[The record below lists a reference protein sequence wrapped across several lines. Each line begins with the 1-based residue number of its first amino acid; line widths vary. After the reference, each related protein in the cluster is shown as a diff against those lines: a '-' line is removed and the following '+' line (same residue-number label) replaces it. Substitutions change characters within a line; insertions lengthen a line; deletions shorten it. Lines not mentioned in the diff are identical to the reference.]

1 MKLKTATLLAAI
13 GMGIASLQQLYY
25 FIRFNIMDRSDYR
38 TIEGDIN
45 SILTLFFYV
54 SLFIF
59 FIVFYQKQNSKSW
72 KD

>member
-1 MKLKTATLLAAI
+1 MKLKTATLIATIATGL
-13 GMGIASLQQLYY
+13 ASLRQLYFLLRY
-25 FIRFNIMDRSDYR
+25 NIMERSEYNSL
-38 TIEGDIN
+38 EGDIN
-45 SILTLFFYV
+45 SIVYLLIYV

>member
-54 SLFIF
+54 SLLIF
-59 FIVFYQKQNSKSW
+59 FIVFYQKQNNKSW